1 MIRHSL
7 AAADLIASVDEARML
22 LRGYQLAI
30 GGLVVLVAGG
40 TIGSALVLA
49 VGALAMGVGFLYHA
63 ALSSRVANR
72 LRGGR
77 LGGVGEST
85 IGMQWIRPDVIGRA
99 RTLQRA
105 RHTSN
110 DQ

>member
-1 MIRHSL
+1 MVRHRL
-7 AAADLIASVDEARML
+7 AAADLIASVDEARIL

-40 TIGSALVLA
+40 TVGSVPVLA

-63 ALSSRVANR
+63 ALSSRVAKR

-85 IGMQWIRPDVIGRA
+85 IGMQWIRPDVVGRA
-99 RTLQRA
+99 RTLHRE
-105 RHTSN
+105 RHSN
-110 DQ
+110 DDQ